1 MSFTLLLRRMPWIT
15 RLGLA
20 LVLLF
25 AFLAAFGPW
34 LAPYPEAEPVAD
46 VWQPIGTAGFPLG
59 TDTLGRD
66 MLSRLLYGAQRSIG
80 LALVI
85 TVLSFSVGAV
95 CGFLAAIAGGWT
107 DQVASRIV
115 DVFMSFPAL
124 ILALLVLSVM
134 GSSLP
139 VLVLTLAFIDGTRVF
154 RLARAVAVDLNVM
167 EFVEAAKLRGEGI
180 WWIAR
185 KEILPNAL
193 PMLLAEFG
201 VRFCFSF
208 LLISALS
215 FLGLGIQPPAAD
227 WGGMVK
233 DNAQA
238 IAFGLPAPLLPAG
251 CIALLTIS
259 VNLVVDFLLDQAS
272 RRSRRG

>member
-1 MSFTLLLRRMPWIT
+1 MGALWRRMPWIT
-15 RLGLA
+15 RLGLV
-20 LVLLF
+20 LVALF
-25 AFLAAFGPW
+25 AFLALFGPW
-34 LAPYPEAEPVAD
+34 LAPHPEAAAVGD
-46 VWQPIGTAGFPLG
+46 VWQPIGAEGYPLG

-80 LALVI
+80 LALII
-85 TVLSFSVGAV
+85 TVISFGLGAI
-95 CGFLAAIAGGWT
+95 CGFLAAIAGGWI
-107 DQVASRIV
+107 DQAASRIV

-134 GSSLP
+134 GSSIP
-139 VLVLTLAFIDGTRVF
+139 VLIATLAFIDGTRVF
-154 RLARAVAVDLNVM
+154 RLARAVAVDLNVL
-167 EFVEAAKLRGEGI
+167 EFVEAARLRGEGMV
-180 WWIAR
+180 WIAR

-238 IAFGLPAPLLPAG
+238 IAFGLPAPLLPAA

-259 VNLVVDFLLDQAS
+259 VNLVVDFMLDQAS

>member
-1 MSFTLLLRRMPWIT
+1 
-15 RLGLA
+15 
-20 LVLLF
+20 
-25 AFLAAFGPW
+25 
-34 LAPYPEAEPVAD
+34 
-46 VWQPIGTAGFPLG
+46 
-59 TDTLGRD
+59 
-66 MLSRLLYGAQRSIG
+66 
-80 LALVI
+80 
-85 TVLSFSVGAV
+85 
-95 CGFLAAIAGGWT
+95 
-107 DQVASRIV
+107 
-115 DVFMSFPAL
+115 VFMSFPAL

-134 GSSLP
+134 GSSIP

-167 EFVEAAKLRGEGI
+167 EFVEAARLRGEGI

-215 FLGLGIQPPAAD
+215 FLGMGIQPPAAD

>member
-1 MSFTLLLRRMPWIT
+1 MIDMFLRMPWIT
-15 RLGLA
+15 KVGLA
-20 LVLLF
+20 FVILF
-25 AFLAAFGPW
+25 AFLAIFGPW
-34 LAPYPEAEPVAD
+34 LAPYPEASPVGD
-46 VWQPIGTAGFPLG
+46 VWQPIGAEKYLLG

-85 TVLSFSVGAV
+85 TLISFGVGAL
-95 CGFLAAIAGGWT
+95 CGFLAAIAGGWA
-107 DQVASRIV
+107 DQIASRVV

-134 GSSLP
+134 GSSLT
-139 VLVLTLAFIDGTRVF
+139 VLILTLAFIDGTRVF
-154 RLARAVAVDLNVM
+154 RLARSVAVDLNVL
-167 EFVEAAKLRGEGI
+167 EFVEAARLRGEGI

-185 KEILPNAL
+185 KEILPNAA
-193 PMLLAEFG
+193 PILLAEFG

-259 VNLVVDFLLDQAS
+259 VNLVVDFMLDQAS

>member
-1 MSFTLLLRRMPWIT
+1 MAGLLRRMPWIT
-15 RLGLA
+15 RLGLV

-25 AFLAAFGPW
+25 AFAALFGPW
-34 LAPYPEAEPVAD
+34 LAPHPEAATVGD
-46 VWQPIGTAGFPLG
+46 VWQPIGTDGFPLG

-85 TVLSFSVGAV
+85 TLVSFGLGAL
-95 CGFLAAIAGGWT
+95 CGFFAAIAGGWT
-107 DQVASRIV
+107 DQLASRLV

-134 GSSLP
+134 GSSIP
-139 VLVLTLAFIDGTRVF
+139 VLILTLAFIDGTRVF

-167 EFVEAAKLRGEGI
+167 EFVEAARLRGEGI

-215 FLGLGIQPPAAD
+215 FLGMGIQPPAAD

-238 IAFGLPAPLLPAG
+238 IAFGPPAPLLPAG

>member
-1 MSFTLLLRRMPWIT
+1 MGRLFQRMPWIT
-15 RLGLA
+15 RLGLM
-20 LVLLF
+20 LVVLF
-25 AFLAAFGPW
+25 ALAALFGPFV
-34 LAPYPEAEPVAD
+34 APYPEAATVGD
-46 VWQPIGTAGFPLG
+46 VWQPIGTEGFLFG

-80 LALVI
+80 LALII
-85 TVLSFSVGAV
+85 TVISFTVGAI
-95 CGFLAAIAGGWT
+95 CGFLAAIAGGWV
-107 DQVASRIV
+107 DQLASRIV

-154 RLARAVAVDLNVM
+154 RLARAVAVDLNVL
-167 EFVEAAKLRGEGI
+167 EFVEAARLRGEGQ

-238 IAFGLPAPLLPAG
+238 LAFGLPAPLLPAG

-259 VNLVVDFLLDQAS
+259 VNLVVDFMLDQAA

>member
-1 MSFTLLLRRMPWIT
+1 MSMALLLRRMPWIT
-15 RLGLA
+15 RLGLL

-34 LAPYPEAEPVAD
+34 LAPHPEAEPVAD
-46 VWQPIGTAGFPLG
+46 VWQPIGTVGFPLG

-85 TVLSFSVGAV
+85 TVLSFSVGAI

>member
-1 MSFTLLLRRMPWIT
+1 MIALFLRMPWIAK
-15 RLGLA
+15 LGLVF
-20 LVLLF
+20 VLFF
-25 AFLAAFGPW
+25 AFVAIFGPW
-34 LAPYPEAEPVAD
+34 LAPHPEAQPVGD
-46 VWQPIGTAGFPLG
+46 VWQPIGTIGFPLG

-66 MLSRLLYGAQRSIG
+66 MLSRLLFGAQRSIG
-80 LALVI
+80 LALII
-85 TVLSFSVGAV
+85 TIISFGVGAV

-107 DQVASRIV
+107 DQAASRVV
-115 DVFMSFPAL
+115 DVFMSFPPL

-139 VLVLTLAFIDGTRVF
+139 ILIVTLAFIDGTRVF
-154 RLARAVAVDLNVM
+154 RLSRSVAVDLNVM
-167 EFVEAAKLRGEGI
+167 EFVEAARLRGEGI
-180 WWIAR
+180 WWLAR
-185 KEILPNAL
+185 KEILPNAV
-193 PMLLAEFG
+193 PILLAEFG

>member
-1 MSFTLLLRRMPWIT
+1 MAGLFRRMPWIT
-15 RLGLA
+15 RLGLV

-25 AFLAAFGPW
+25 AFAALFGPW
-34 LAPYPEAEPVAD
+34 LAPHPEAAAVGD
-46 VWQPIGTAGFPLG
+46 VWQPIGTDGFPLG

-85 TVLSFSVGAV
+85 TLVSFSLGAI
-95 CGFLAAIAGGWT
+95 CGFFAAIAGGWT
-107 DQVASRIV
+107 DQAASRLV

-134 GSSLP
+134 GSSIP

-167 EFVEAAKLRGEGI
+167 EFVEAARLRGEGI

-215 FLGLGIQPPAAD
+215 FLGMGIQPPAAD

>member
-1 MSFTLLLRRMPWIT
+1 MAGLFRRMPWIT
-15 RLGLA
+15 RLGLV

-25 AFLAAFGPW
+25 AFAALFGPW
-34 LAPYPEAEPVAD
+34 LAPHPEAATVGD
-46 VWQPIGTAGFPLG
+46 VWQPIGTDGFPLG

-85 TVLSFSVGAV
+85 TLVSFSLGAL
-95 CGFLAAIAGGWT
+95 CGFFAAIAGGWT
-107 DQVASRIV
+107 DQAASRLV

-134 GSSLP
+134 GSSIP

-167 EFVEAAKLRGEGI
+167 EFVEAARLRGEGI

-215 FLGLGIQPPAAD
+215 FLGMGIQPPAAD

>member
-1 MSFTLLLRRMPWIT
+1 MAGLFRRMPWIT
-15 RLGLA
+15 RLGLV

-25 AFLAAFGPW
+25 AFAALFGPW
-34 LAPYPEAEPVAD
+34 LAPHPEAATVGD
-46 VWQPIGTAGFPLG
+46 VWQPIGTDGFPLG

-85 TVLSFSVGAV
+85 TLVSFSLGAL
-95 CGFLAAIAGGWT
+95 CGFFAAIAGGWT
-107 DQVASRIV
+107 DQAASRVV

-134 GSSLP
+134 GSSIP

-167 EFVEAAKLRGEGI
+167 EFVEAARLRGEGI

-215 FLGLGIQPPAAD
+215 FLGMGIQPPAAD

>member
-1 MSFTLLLRRMPWIT
+1 MMALFARMPWIA
-15 RLGLA
+15 RLGLFF
-20 LVLLF
+20 VLCF
-25 AFLAAFGPW
+25 AFIAIFGPW
-34 LAPYPEAEPVAD
+34 LAPHPEAQPVGD
-46 VWQPIGTAGFPLG
+46 VWQPIGTDGFPLG

-66 MLSRLLYGAQRSIG
+66 MLSRLLFGAQRSIG
-80 LALVI
+80 LALII
-85 TVLSFSVGAV
+85 TIISFGLGAI

-107 DQVASRIV
+107 DQAASRVV
-115 DVFMSFPAL
+115 DVFMSFPPL

-139 VLVLTLAFIDGTRVF
+139 ILIVTLAFIDGTRVF
-154 RLARAVAVDLNVM
+154 RLSRSVAVDLNVM
-167 EFVEAAKLRGEGI
+167 EFVEAARLRGEGI
-180 WWIAR
+180 WWLAGR
-185 KEILPNAL
+185 EILPNAI
-193 PMLLAEFG
+193 PILLAEFG

-251 CIALLTIS
+251 CIAILTIS
-259 VNLVVDFLLDQAS
+259 VNLVVDFLLDQAA

>member
-1 MSFTLLLRRMPWIT
+1 MMALFARMPWIA
-15 RLGLA
+15 RLGLFF
-20 LVLLF
+20 VLCF
-25 AFLAAFGPW
+25 AFIAIFGPW
-34 LAPYPEAEPVAD
+34 LAPHPEAQPVGD

-66 MLSRLLYGAQRSIG
+66 MLSRLLFGAQRSIG
-80 LALVI
+80 LALII
-85 TVLSFSVGAV
+85 TIISFGLGAI

-107 DQVASRIV
+107 DQAASRVV
-115 DVFMSFPAL
+115 DVFMSFPPL

-139 VLVLTLAFIDGTRVF
+139 ILIVTLAFIDGTRVF
-154 RLARAVAVDLNVM
+154 RLSRSVAVDLNVM
-167 EFVEAAKLRGEGI
+167 EFVEAARLRGEGI
-180 WWIAR
+180 WWLAGR
-185 KEILPNAL
+185 EILPNAI
-193 PMLLAEFG
+193 PILLAEFG

-251 CIALLTIS
+251 CIAILTIS
-259 VNLVVDFLLDQAS
+259 VNLVVDFLLDQAA

>member
-1 MSFTLLLRRMPWIT
+1 MSVALLLRRMPWIT

-34 LAPYPEAEPVAD
+34 LAPHPEAEPVAD

-85 TVLSFSVGAV
+85 TLVSFSVGAI
-95 CGFLAAIAGGWT
+95 CGFLAAIAGGWA

-134 GSSLP
+134 GSSIP

-167 EFVEAAKLRGEGI
+167 EFVEAARLRGEGI
-180 WWIAR
+180 WWIAL

-227 WGGMVK
+227 WGSLVRENIGALAMGGASVIVP
-233 DNAQA
+233 ALA
-238 IAFGLPAPLLPAG
+238 IAS
-251 CIALLTIS
+251 LTIS
-259 VNLVVDFLLDQAS
+259 VNLVIDNLPGRTA
-272 RRSRRG
+272 RERGAR

>member
-1 MSFTLLLRRMPWIT
+1 MAGLFRRMPWIT
-15 RLGLA
+15 RLGLV

-25 AFLAAFGPW
+25 AFAALFGPW
-34 LAPYPEAEPVAD
+34 LAPHPEAATVGD
-46 VWQPIGTAGFPLG
+46 VWQPIGTDGFPLG

-85 TVLSFSVGAV
+85 TLVSFSLGAL
-95 CGFLAAIAGGWT
+95 CGFFAAIAGGWT
-107 DQVASRIV
+107 DQVASRLV

-134 GSSLP
+134 GSSIP

-167 EFVEAAKLRGEGI
+167 EFVEAARLRGEGI

-215 FLGLGIQPPAAD
+215 FLGMGIQPPAAD